1 MQIFAP
7 GEHDC
12 GSLLQFLTQS
22 IADSPTD
29 IERDTSQRPPRLC
42 WFNDSDIEWILI
54 KIILMMSI
62 STFRSYVDTDGDDQ
76 PNDQDGRQPYKAQPI
91 LDSFQPRAL
100 EPCRP

>member
-1 MQIFAP
+1 MSQ
-7 GEHDC
+7 
-12 GSLLQFLTQS
+12 LV
-22 IADSPTD
+22 TD
-29 IERDTSQRPPRLC
+29 MGRL
-42 WFNDSDIEWILI
+42 WSDLGPI

>member
-1 MQIFAP
+1 
-7 GEHDC
+7 
-12 GSLLQFLTQS
+12 
-22 IADSPTD
+22 
-29 IERDTSQRPPRLC
+29 
-42 WFNDSDIEWILI
+42 
-54 KIILMMSI
+54 MMSI